1 MEKPKLD
8 IYKTL
13 IVNRLVVWGL
23 MIAFIVSSAIFAFS
37 INNLYSK
44 QLNTVLGTGH

>member
-1 MEKPKLD
+1 MEKPKID

-23 MIAFIVSSAIFAFS
+23 MIAFICFIGNLRIF
-37 INNLYSK
+37 Y
-44 QLNTVLGTGH
+44 